1 MDQKTVS
8 PANGATTPCLDT
20 VSRVSKTCSKCDFEA
35 DSCGWFEAIS
45 RDHFDWVWN
54 SRSNLSA
61 EFEQQAPPR
70 DHTPNTT
77 EVYAI
82 NHFHSLCLF
91 FFRFY
96 DHGLS
101 VGAAELQLHV
111 EDSNDSTVLWRV
123 LCNQGNQWS
132 QATIQLGRLTQPF
145 HLSLDKVSL
154 GIYDGVSAIDDI
166 RFENCTLSLPA
177 ESCEEPDFFCCRRS
191 KACIEKLLLCDL
203 VDDCG
208 DHTDEVD
215 CVPEFQ
221 CNFENGI
228 CNWEQDTEDDVDWT
242 RKHGPTSTLNT
253 GPMKAHTLGTAK
265 GHYLY
270 IESSEPQVF
279 QNRATFL
286 SPVLNATDAGGCTFR
301 LYYHMF
307 GKHIYRLAIY
317 QFGVTQE
324 TAAVADIWESRQQMD
339 EATPQS
345 FQQEAFSGKTFI
357 FQDALCSCV
366 CLEI

>member
-1 MDQKTVS
+1 MVCQWEQLSYSYMWKIPTTLQYSGEYCVTR
-8 PANGATTPCLDT
+8 AT
-20 VSRVSKTCSKCDFEA
+20 S
-35 DSCGWFEAIS
+35 
-45 RDHFDWVWN
+45 
-54 SRSNLSA
+54 
-61 EFEQQAPPR
+61 
-70 DHTPNTT
+70 
-77 EVYAI
+77 
-82 NHFHSLCLF
+82 
-91 FFRFY
+91 
-96 DHGLS
+96 
-101 VGAAELQLHV
+101 
-111 EDSNDSTVLWRV
+111 
-123 LCNQGNQWS
+123 
-132 QATIQLGRLTQPF
+132 
-145 HLSLDKVSL
+145 DKVSL

-177 ESCEEPDFFCCRRS
+177 ESCEEPDFFWCQRS
-191 KACIEKLLLCDL
+191 KAYIEKLLLCDL

-345 FQQEAFSGKTFI
+345 SQQEAFSGT
-357 FQDALCSCV
+357 Q
-366 CLEI
+366 

>member
-1 MDQKTVS
+1 MDAAK
-8 PANGATTPCLDT
+8 
-20 VSRVSKTCSKCDFEA
+20 
-35 DSCGWFEAIS
+35 I
-45 RDHFDWVWN
+45 
-54 SRSNLSA
+54 
-61 EFEQQAPPR
+61 
-70 DHTPNTT
+70 
-77 EVYAI
+77 VYAI

-177 ESCEEPDFFCCRRS
+177 ESCEEPDFFWCRRS

-215 CVPEFQ
+215 CANQ
-221 CNFENGI
+221 GK
-228 CNWEQDTEDDVDWT
+228 D
-242 RKHGPTSTLNT
+242 RKHCSRVDDRDEWLINQYLSSNVTLKMESVTGNKIQKTTLIGPGSTVQLQHLIQ
-253 GPMKAHTLGTAK
+253 G
-265 GHYLY
+265 
-270 IESSEPQVF
+270 Q
-279 QNRATFL
+279 
-286 SPVLNATDAGGCTFR
+286 
-301 LYYHMF
+301 
-307 GKHIYRLAIY
+307 
-317 QFGVTQE
+317 
-324 TAAVADIWESRQQMD
+324 
-339 EATPQS
+339 
-345 FQQEAFSGKTFI
+345 
-357 FQDALCSCV
+357 
-366 CLEI
+366 

>member
-20 VSRVSKTCSKCDFEA
+20 VSRVSKTLYENPNQA
-35 DSCGWFEAIS
+35 DMYSI
-45 RDHFDWVWN
+45 
-54 SRSNLSA
+54 
-61 EFEQQAPPR
+61 
-70 DHTPNTT
+70 
-77 EVYAI
+77 YAI

-317 QFGVTQE
+317 QRVWSNTRDSCCGRYLG
-324 TAAVADIWESRQQMD
+324 IK
-339 EATPQS
+339 ATD
-345 FQQEAFSGKTFI
+345 G
-357 FQDALCSCV
+357 
-366 CLEI
+366 